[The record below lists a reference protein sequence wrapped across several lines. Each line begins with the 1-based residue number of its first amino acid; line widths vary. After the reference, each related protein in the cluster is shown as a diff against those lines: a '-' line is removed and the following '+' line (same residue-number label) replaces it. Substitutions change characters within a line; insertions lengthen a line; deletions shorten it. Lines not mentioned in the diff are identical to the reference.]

1 MYFKR
6 SLNRTLKNK
15 IFFLKSQQRRNLF
28 IQMEE
33 TPNPNSM
40 KFIPLDKPL
49 TNLKNFTLNIPSPSE
64 VYRSP
69 LARHLFKIDYIK
81 SIFITN
87 EFVTVTKSEEVEW
100 GPMKMLV
107 YEALMNF
114 INSNKPIFNEDALP
128 AEDTQ
133 PVAEDDEVVI
143 SIKELLDTKI
153 RPMVQEDG
161 GDVQYHSFKNGVCY
175 LRMQGSCSSCPTSSV
190 TLKGGIENMLKHYIP
205 EVEEVKEYTESQ
217 ESEEMLAK
225 VENATE
231 SHDVHPPDKN
241 DAAKNKAFDAINDV
255 ANSIPNVSDPE
266 W

>member
-1 MYFKR
+1 MYFKS
-6 SLNRTLKNK
+6 SLKRTLKNG
-15 IFFLKSQQRRNLF
+15 IFFAKSQQRRNLF

-40 KFIPLDKPL
+40 KFTPMDKPL
-49 TNLKNFTLNIPSPSE
+49 TNLKNFTLDIPSASE

-69 LARHLFKIDYIK
+69 LARHIFKIDYIK
-81 SIFITN
+81 SLYITN
-87 EFVTVTKSEEVEW
+87 EFVTVTKSEEVDW

-128 AEDTQ
+128 PEDTQ
-133 PVAEDDEVVI
+133 PAAEDDEVVI

-175 LRMQGSCSSCPTSSV
+175 LRMQGSCSTCPTSSV

-205 EVEEVKEYTESQ
+205 EVEEVKEFTESQ

-225 VENATE
+225 VENATA
-231 SHDVHPPDKN
+231 SIQPQQPDKN
-241 DAAKNKAFDAINDV
+241 DAARRKAFDAINDV
-255 ANSIPNVSDPE
+255 ANSIPKVPDSE